1 VSAGAIY
8 LQQIETMSDFLD
20 TLLAEVDDERFGLR
34 PAPERNPIGFI
45 YFHLLRVWDLDLNV
59 LCQGQPAAEDAW
71 HRGEYSEAMGYSPD
85 GKGGRGAGLGFG
97 YSDQE
102 VDEVPYR
109 KDVLRRYHHQLL
121 DETRAYL
128 SAASDDELRREIML
142 RDQST
147 TTGARM
153 QHTAAHSWNHIGEI
167 RLTKTML
174 GFQDPT
180 TPSRQPAAVSS

>member
-8 LQQIETMSDFLD
+8 LQQIETMSEFLD
-20 TLLAEVDDERFGLR
+20 TVLSEIDDERFSLR
-34 PAPERNPIGFI
+34 PAPERNPVGFV
-45 YFHLLRVWDLDLNV
+45 YFHLLRVWDLDLNI
-59 LCQGQPAAEDAW
+59 LCKGQPAESDAW
-71 HRGEYSEAMGYSPD
+71 HRGGYSDAMGYSPD
-85 GKGGRGAGLGFG
+85 GKGGRGAGNGFG

-109 KDVLRRYHHQLL
+109 KDVLGRYHHQLL

-128 SAASDDELRREIML
+128 QSATDAELERTIML
-142 RDQST
+142 RDQPT

-167 RLTKTML
+167 RMTRTML
-174 GFQDPT
+174 GFPDPT
-180 TPSRQPAAVSS
+180 TPPHQPAAVS